1 MRISM
6 LLLFVIDASGLLFA
20 SSVKITTA
28 TLPNGTVGTAYSA
41 TVAAVE
47 GAKPYTWSVIGP
59 LPPGVTF
66 TALNNTQNLSFV
78 GSPTLAGTYT
88 FQVQVEGL
96 YKAVSKISYTVTIQP
111 LPNHVVGLSWNA
123 STSADISGYN
133 LYRGPDGANW
143 QKVNATG
150 LIASTLFSDST
161 VANGTT
167 YYYAA
172 TAVDISGAE
181 SAKSAALVVA
191 VP

>member
-1 MRISM
+1 MRIPM
-6 LLLFVIDASGLLFA
+6 LLLFALAASATLFA

-47 GAKPYTWSVIGP
+47 GAKPYTWTVMGS
-59 LPPGVTF
+59 LPPGVAF
-66 TALNNTQNLSFV
+66 TAINNTQNLNLA
-78 GSPTLAGTYT
+78 GSPTVAGTYT
-88 FQVQVEGL
+88 FLVQVTGL
-96 YKAVSKISYTVTIQP
+96 YKAVSQVSYTVTIQP

-123 STSADISGYN
+123 STSTDISGYN
-133 LYRGPDGANW
+133 LYRGPDGVNW

-150 LIASTLFSDST
+150 LIASTLFSDAT

-181 SAKSAALVVA
+181 SAKSASVEVA